1 MPPGVLH
8 RVASDLPKQVLKFFQ
23 VMLAA
28 LLGGM
33 ESGGTALGDVALGD
47 VPGFRW
53 EDMDFKD
60 L

>member
-1 MPPGVLH
+1 M
-8 RVASDLPKQVLKFFQ
+8 ASDSPKKVLKSFQ
-23 VMLAA
+23 VTLTT

-60 L
+60 I